1 MHTSPAS
8 EVQLSEVQRALDE
21 FRAHWQSFKAM
32 PQLGGFTGTLEDVHA
47 LDYLDYEGLGYP
59 TSGISGASL
68 VWGKVLACQLEISWV
83 TDSDGHLLLK
93 HDVPGSRITV
103 WPYARV
109 LEVQE
114 RSLPQFEKYAWIL
127 EAVVRDYLEYG
138 EFNEVSPLLLT
149 FGPHPLHKIPQFRP
163 ALGHPPESPH
173 ALAHRPIV
181 ATGHL
186 ADPLHPSPTQ
196 VPRRHSHHPIPPPV
210 SMSPAHLFPASP
222 QACTSVPNRSG
233 SSDTHPINRGRS
245 SSRRNT
251 VSTPVARLM
260 TGYQPSETGMRRGRA
275 MRPESATTPICH

>member
-1 MHTSPAS
+1 VDEIGHPDLKTGWWRESMSTI
-8 EVQLSEVQRALDE
+8 EALWKLTRQKDC
-21 FRAHWQSFKAM
+21 AHR
-32 PQLGGFTGTLEDVHA
+32 P
-47 LDYLDYEGLGYP
+47 
-59 TSGISGASL
+59 
-68 VWGKVLACQLEISWV
+68 GKMR
-83 TDSDGHLLLK
+83 K
-93 HDVPGSRITV
+93 
-103 WPYARV
+103 
-109 LEVQE
+109 
-114 RSLPQFEKYAWIL
+114 
-127 EAVVRDYLEYG
+127 
-138 EFNEVSPLLLT
+138 FNGVSPLLLT

-186 ADPLHPSPTQ
+186 AAPLHPSPTQ

-233 SSDTHPINRGRS
+233 SSDTHPINRRRS

-260 TGYQPSETGMRRGRA
+260 TGYQPSETWMRSGRA